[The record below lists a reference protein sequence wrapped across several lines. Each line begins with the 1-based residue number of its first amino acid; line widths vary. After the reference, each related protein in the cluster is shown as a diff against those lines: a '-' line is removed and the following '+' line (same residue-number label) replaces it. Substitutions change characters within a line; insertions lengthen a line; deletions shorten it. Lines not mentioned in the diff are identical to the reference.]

1 MFGTETIR
9 LSVGRSGT
17 NFSDDVLLVK
27 RLINRNI
34 ERIGPLIPL
43 AENTWVDNSTIYAI
57 EQFQKQVLN
66 ISKPSGL
73 VEPEDTTLRALLDYQ
88 PINGRTVVWG
98 QKVSLA
104 FKQKVFKICNN
115 LSINPDHLMACM
127 AFESGG
133 TFSPSKRNAAGS
145 GAVGLI
151 QFMPQTATGLGTDTK
166 KLAVMSAENQLD
178 YVEAYFAK
186 FKKRGLK
193 TLEDLYMAILW
204 PAAVGESSEYVLFEK
219 PSKDYDQNKGL
230 DANRDGKVTKFEA
243 ATAVRSALQRGASW
257 RG

>member
-1 MFGTETIR
+1 MGVFIMFGIETIR
-9 LSVGRSGT
+9 LSVGRGGT

-43 AENTWVDNSTIYAI
+43 AENTWVDNGKIYAN

-73 VEPEDTTLRALLDYQ
+73 VEPEDNTLRALRDYESV
-88 PINGRTVVWG
+88 NGRTVVWG

-104 FKQKVFKICNN
+104 FKQKVFKICKN

-151 QFMPQTATGLGTDTK
+151 QFMDKTARSLDTTPDA
-166 KLAVMSAENQLD
+166 LAIMTAEQQLD
-178 YVEAYFAK
+178 YVERTF
-186 FKKRGLK
+186 
-193 TLEDLYMAILW
+193 
-204 PAAVGESSEYVLFEK
+204 
-219 PSKDYDQNKGL
+219 
-230 DANRDGKVTKFEA
+230 
-243 ATAVRSALQRGASW
+243 
-257 RG
+257 